1 MGGTTASKK
10 IGGDFSTSIEVKKGE
25 ITAHTT
31 SQIRGQ
37 KEGEEG
43 EEAVMAGEAGEGG
56 RQRTR
61 IQLTQRDFG
70 FLFRTARTAHV
81 HGCSLL
87 INIKT

>member
-1 MGGTTASKK
+1 MQPVGGTTASKK

-70 FLFRTARTAHV
+70 FLF
-81 HGCSLL
+81 
-87 INIKT
+87 